1 MYFYRM
7 ANALKIIVKETLPE
21 LKKMLK
27 RSAPHQIPKLRMLM
41 IIKQSEFDLNK
52 NELAEQVGVNH
63 NSIQS
68 WRTKYLSGGIKSL
81 LSDGR
86 IGFKPSVI
94 TKETHEQLRIKL
106 NNPVGAFTSYVDL
119 QHWVDSHFVKG
130 INYNS
135 LRHYV
140 KKHFGAK
147 LKVARKSHVKK
158 DKEAGLIFKKTSV
171 KSARKK

>member
-1 MYFYRM
+1 M
-7 ANALKIIVKETLPE
+7 ANALRIIVKETLSE

-27 RSAPHQIPKLRMLM
+27 SSPVHQSPKLKML
-41 IIKQSEFDLNK
+41 IVIRQSENALNK
-52 NELAEQVGVNH
+52 NELANQVGVNH
-63 NSIQS
+63 NSIQK
-68 WRTKYLSGGIKSL
+68 WRKKYLSAGIKGL

-94 TKETHEQLRIKL
+94 SKEAHEQIRLKL
-106 NNPVGAFTSYVDL
+106 NNPEGAFTSFKDL
-119 QHWVDSHFVKG
+119 QHWVDVNFKKG

-140 KKHFGAK
+140 KRHFGAK

-158 DKEAGLIFKKTSV
+158 DKEAVQTFKKTSA

>member
-1 MYFYRM
+1 M

-21 LKKMLK
+21 LKKILK
-27 RSAPHQIPKLRMLM
+27 NSPPHQSPKLKMLM
-41 IIKQSEFDLNK
+41 IIRQSEVYLTK
-52 NELAEQVGVNH
+52 NELAELVGVNH

-68 WRTKYLSGGIKSL
+68 WRKKYLSGGIKAL
-81 LSDGR
+81 LLDGR

-94 TKETHEQLRIKL
+94 SKETHEQIRLKL
-106 NNPVGAFTSYVDL
+106 HNPEGAFTSFKDL
-119 QHWVDSHFVKG
+119 QYWVDTHFKKG

-140 KKHFGAK
+140 KRHFGAK

-158 DKEAGLIFKKTSV
+158 DKDAGPLFKKTSV
-171 KSARKK
+171 RSAKKK

>member
-1 MYFYRM
+1 M
-7 ANALKIIVKETLPE
+7 ANPLKIIVKETLPE

-27 RSAPHQIPKLRMLM
+27 SSAPHQVPKLRMLM

-52 NELAEQVGVNH
+52 NELAGQVGVNH

-68 WRTKYLSGGIKSL
+68 WRKKYLSGGIKSL
-81 LSDGR
+81 LTDGR

-94 TKETHEQLRIKL
+94 TKETHERLRIKL
-106 NNPVGAFTSYVDL
+106 SNPVGAFTSFIEL
-119 QHWVDSHFVKG
+119 QQWVDTHFVKG

-158 DKEAGLIFKKTSV
+158 DREAGLLFKKTLHKSV
-171 KSARKK
+171 KKK

>member
-1 MYFYRM
+1 M
-7 ANALKIIVKETLPE
+7 ANALNIIVKETLLE

-27 RSAPHQIPKLRMLM
+27 NSPSHHTPKIKML
-41 IIKQSEFDLNK
+41 ILIKESKIDLTK
-52 NELAEQVGVNH
+52 NELADQIGVNH
-63 NSIQS
+63 NSAQT
-68 WRTKYLSGGIKSL
+68 WRKKYQSGGIKAL

-94 TKETHEQLRIKL
+94 SEQAHEQIRIKL
-106 NNPVGAFTSYVDL
+106 HNPEGAFTSFKDL
-119 QHWVDSHFVKG
+119 QHWVDSNFAKG

-140 KKHFGAK
+140 KRHFGAK

-158 DKEAGLIFKKTSV
+158 DKEAVQLFKKTSIKSV
-171 KSARKK
+171 KKK

>member
-1 MYFYRM
+1 M

-27 RSAPHQIPKLRMLM
+27 SSAAHQSPKLRMLI
-41 IIKQSEFDLNK
+41 IIKQSKFDLNK
-52 NELAEQVGVNH
+52 NVLADQVGVNH
-63 NSIQS
+63 NSIQK
-68 WRTKYLSGGIKSL
+68 WRKKYLSGGVEAL
-81 LSDGR
+81 LKDGR

-94 TKETHEQLRIKL
+94 SKEAHEQIRLKL
-106 NNPVGAFTSYVDL
+106 HNPEGAFTSFKEL
-119 QHWVDSHFVKG
+119 QHWVDAHLVKG

-140 KKHFGAK
+140 KRHFGAK

-158 DKEAGLIFKKTSV
+158 DNQAVQAFKKTSLR
-171 KSARKK
+171 SAKKK

>member
-1 MYFYRM
+1 M
-7 ANALKIIVKETLPE
+7 ANALKITVKETLAE
-21 LKKMLK
+21 LKKLLK
-27 RSAPHQIPKLRMLM
+27 GTPAHHSAKLRMLI

-52 NELAEQVGVNH
+52 NDLADQVDVNH
-63 NSIQS
+63 NSIQK
-68 WRTKYLSGGIKSL
+68 WRSKYQSGGVKTL

-94 TKETHEQLRIKL
+94 TKEAHEQIRLKL
-106 NNPVGAFTSYVDL
+106 NNPEGSFTSFKDL
-119 QHWVDSHFVKG
+119 QHWVDTHLIKG

-140 KKHFGAK
+140 NKHFGPR

-158 DKEAGLIFKKTSV
+158 DKEAGKALKKTSV
-171 KSARKK
+171 RSAKKR

>member
-1 MYFYRM
+1 M

-27 RSAPHQIPKLRMLM
+27 SCPSHHTSKIKML
-41 IIKQSEFDLNK
+41 ILIKECGINLTK
-52 NELAEQVGVNH
+52 NEIAKQIGVNH
-63 NSIQS
+63 NSAQT
-68 WRTKYLSGGIKSL
+68 WRKKYQSGGIKAL
-81 LSDGR
+81 VSDGR

-94 TKETHEQLRIKL
+94 SEQVHEQIRIKL
-106 NNPVGAFTSYVDL
+106 HNPEGAFTSFKDL
-119 QHWVDSHFVKG
+119 QQWVDINFAKG

-140 KKHFGAK
+140 KRHFGAK

-158 DKEAGLIFKKTSV
+158 DNEAVALFKKTSIKPV
-171 KSARKK
+171 KKK

>member
-1 MYFYRM
+1 M
-7 ANALKIIVKETLPE
+7 ANALRIIVKETFSE

-27 RSAPHQIPKLRMLM
+27 SSPSHHTAKIKML
-41 IIKQSEFDLNK
+41 ILIKESGIDLTK
-52 NELAEQVGVNH
+52 NELAERIGVNH
-63 NSIQS
+63 NSAQT
-68 WRTKYLSGGIKSL
+68 WRKKYQSGGIKAL

-94 TKETHEQLRIKL
+94 SEQAHEQIRIKL
-106 NNPVGAFTSYVDL
+106 HDPEGAFTSFKDL
-119 QHWVDSHFVKG
+119 QQWVDANFAKG

-140 KKHFGAK
+140 KRHFGAK

-158 DKEAGLIFKKTSV
+158 DKEAGQDFKKTSV
-171 KSARKK
+171 EFVKKK

>member
-1 MYFYRM
+1 M
-7 ANALKIIVKETLPE
+7 ANALKIIVKETLLE

-27 RSAPHQIPKLRMLM
+27 SSPPHQTPKIKML
-41 IIKQSEFDLNK
+41 ILIKESEIDLTK
-52 NELAEQVGVNH
+52 NELAVQIGVNH
-63 NSIQS
+63 NSAQS
-68 WRTKYLSGGIKSL
+68 WRKEYQSGGIKAL

-94 TKETHEQLRIKL
+94 SEEAHEQIRIKL
-106 NNPVGAFTSYVDL
+106 HNPEGAFTSFKDL
-119 QHWVDSHFVKG
+119 QQWVDANFAKG

-140 KKHFGAK
+140 KRHFGAK

-158 DKEAGLIFKKTSV
+158 DKEAVQLFKKTSIKSV
-171 KSARKK
+171 KKK

>member
-1 MYFYRM
+1 M
-7 ANALKIIVKETLPE
+7 ANALNITVKETLSE

-27 RSAPHQIPKLRMLM
+27 SSPPHQSPKLKML
-41 IIKQSEFDLNK
+41 IVIKQSEFDLNK
-52 NELAEQVGVNH
+52 NELADQIGVNQ
-63 NSIQS
+63 NSAQK
-68 WRTKYLSGGIKSL
+68 WRKKYQSGGIKAL

-94 TKETHEQLRIKL
+94 SKEAHEQIRIKL
-106 NNPVGAFTSYVDL
+106 HNPQGAFTSFKDL
-119 QHWVDSHFVKG
+119 QHWVDTHFTKG

-140 KKHFGAK
+140 KRHFGAK

-158 DKEAGLIFKKTSV
+158 DKEAVQLFKKTSV
-171 KSARKK
+171 KSVKKK

>member
-1 MYFYRM
+1 M

-27 RSAPHQIPKLRMLM
+27 GSPSHQTPKIKML
-41 IIKQSEFDLNK
+41 ILIKESEMDLTK
-52 NELAEQVGVNH
+52 NELAAQIGVNH
-63 NSIQS
+63 NSAQS
-68 WRTKYLSGGIKSL
+68 WRKKYQSGGIKTL

-86 IGFKPSVI
+86 IGFKPSI
-94 TKETHEQLRIKL
+94 ISKKAHEQIRIKL
-106 NNPVGAFTSYVDL
+106 HNPEGAFTSFKDL
-119 QHWVDSHFVKG
+119 QQWVDANFAKG

-140 KKHFGAK
+140 KRHFGAK

-158 DKEAGLIFKKTSV
+158 DKEAVQLFKKTSSKSV
-171 KSARKK
+171 KKK